1 MTSTMSF
8 LDSRVISVFMTDK
21 VCRLDITAVRI
32 LAFSVKNFF
41 VQFDVVV
48 VNGIIESDRY
58 HHGDIFCG
66 ETAGNCGAIL
76 GAEAIRQDTDSGVA
90 RWGTI
95 GVIVDICPKIKIESS
110 FDAAVVNYF
119 GGHRQL
125 NSSSA

>member
-1 MTSTMSF
+1 MGDEVRC
-8 LDSRVISVFMTDK
+8 LNVA
-21 VCRLDITAVRI
+21 AVGV
-32 LAFSVKNFF
+32 LAFAVEDLFVKL
-41 VQFDVVV
+41 DVVV